1 MTPTRKVILLA
12 VAAAAIFLAGWTA
25 QGWRKNAEIAT
36 IQKNQA
42 DDRAAA
48 SDAALAD
55 LVAVSGVIR
64 EQAEKSQAARLEFRT
79 DLNVISKEL
88 RDEIRKNKPL
98 PVDCRP
104 DADRVRSLGNAIDSA
119 NKAIAR

>member
-1 MTPTRKVILLA
+1 MILWKKAALFA
-12 VAAAAIFLAGWTA
+12 VAAVAVFLAGWTA
-25 QGWRKNAEIAT
+25 QGWRKDAEIAT
-36 IQKNQA
+36 IEKNQA
-42 DDRAAA
+42 DARADA

-55 LVAVSGVIR
+55 LTFATGVIR
-64 EQAEKSQAARLEFRT
+64 EQAEKAQTARLDFQT

-119 NKAIAR
+119 DKAIAR